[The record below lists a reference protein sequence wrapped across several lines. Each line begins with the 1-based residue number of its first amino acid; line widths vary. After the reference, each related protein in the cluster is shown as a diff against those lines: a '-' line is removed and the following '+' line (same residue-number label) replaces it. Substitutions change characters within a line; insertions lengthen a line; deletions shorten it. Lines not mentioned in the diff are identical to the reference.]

1 MNLSCWL
8 FGHLWHAPL
17 VLRPDFWREPGI
29 RVPTEADLVR
39 LPERCMACGKERK
52 PHRNETIAQSH
63 NAGDGNG

>member
-29 RVPTEADLVR
+29 RVPTEADIVR
-39 LPERCMACGKERK
+39 LPEQCTSCGKLRK
-52 PHRNETIAQSH
+52 RPKQAEVK
-63 NAGDGNG
+63 